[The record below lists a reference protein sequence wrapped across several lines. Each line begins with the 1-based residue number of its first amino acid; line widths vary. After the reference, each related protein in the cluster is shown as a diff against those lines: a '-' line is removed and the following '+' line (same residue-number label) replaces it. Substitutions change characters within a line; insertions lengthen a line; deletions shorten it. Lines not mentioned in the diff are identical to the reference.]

1 MTDVAELRSTRPALS
16 PAARALRLQRIFAR
30 LQEGASYQDIAAEEG
45 LSRERLRQIVRAS
58 TARGTARPDHRKM
71 QFARLEPALRLASRG
86 VAEGDAKAIPL
97 LIRLVDR
104 LDRYCE
110 PGLFVASP
118 LLADLA
124 PRPRRRRRRGGAP
137 RAIDAGLDPSEAQ
150 TT

>member
-30 LQEGASYQDIAAEEG
+30 LQEGAGYQDIAAEEG
-45 LSRERLRQIVRAS
+45 LSRERLRQIVRACDG
-58 TARGTARPDHRKM
+58 ARNGNARSPENAVRA
-71 QFARLEPALRLASRG
+71 ARAGAAS
-86 VAEGDAKAIPL
+86 GDAKAIPL
-97 LIRLVDR
+97 LIKLIDR

-124 PRPRRRRRRGGAP
+124 PRPSRRRRRAGAP
-137 RAIDAGLDPSEAQ
+137 RAIDAGPDPSEAQ